1 VSNVGANNG
10 TVKNMEEIGIIF
22 EFDGVEKKVPLK
34 EIGSYVK
41 FNKECLHKGYK
52 TGKKTTF
59 LSAQI
64 FSAPIGSRRLVQSNV
79 AKFEEGLL
87 NKDDISRLE
96 NISEKIQ
103 QGWEEKY
110 KSNNYKAPK
119 KFQSRKV
126 NQDKTRKI
134 DQRYFKDP
142 DLDEVKNLIEM
153 FETIY
158 QDTIR
163 VVEVW
168 FLKKRTKKDGFER
181 FHYDFGSVRGGLND
195 VSSTIV
201 VNLGVFHE
209 EDEEEDKELEEE
221 SEDEESDDESVEEG
235 VLFAAAAAAAES
247 EVVEIAAAETEAAA
261 AETVAAAAWEAAAAA
276 TRGGGE
282 GLRPQWGGGVRSVS
296 VAPSKWTGPRGVR
309 LPLRRAKPGTNR
321 RFQRNRIIKVRVS
334 LQQAEFEQT
343 LEAMLMLEK

>member
-1 VSNVGANNG
+1 
-10 TVKNMEEIGIIF
+10 
-22 EFDGVEKKVPLK
+22 
-34 EIGSYVK
+34 
-41 FNKECLHKGYK
+41 
-52 TGKKTTF
+52 
-59 LSAQI
+59 
-64 FSAPIGSRRLVQSNV
+64 V

-153 FETIY
+153 FKTIY

-168 FLKKRTKKDGFER
+168 FLKKRTKSYSSKDLKCVWSG
-181 FHYDFGSVRGGLND
+181 
-195 VSSTIV
+195 
-201 VNLGVFHE
+201 
-209 EDEEEDKELEEE
+209 
-221 SEDEESDDESVEEG
+221 
-235 VLFAAAAAAAES
+235 
-247 EVVEIAAAETEAAA
+247 
-261 AETVAAAAWEAAAAA
+261 
-276 TRGGGE
+276 
-282 GLRPQWGGGVRSVS
+282 PVRSVRS
-296 VAPSKWTGPRGVR
+296 VPIEFPRTCICVNPRNCTYEFPRRFFSVNPRKNKETGDTTTGHDDGDGQQDDGKGQNGDGRHDDGKGQNGDGR
-309 LPLRRAKPGTNR
+309 HDDGDGLHNDGKGQQGDGQHNDGDGRYDDAARRRQRAARRRRRATR
-321 RFQRNRIIKVRVS
+321 RRAAQRRHGAARRR
-334 LQQAEFEQT
+334 A
-343 LEAMLMLEK
+343 AR